1 MTPSTQ
7 PYYVLIRSALEKI
20 EEYLPSTEA
29 EFLTQ
34 TMTQDAI
41 LMRLQEIGEL
51 LTRVRRLSPDLFV
64 LPEHDAWNKMI
75 ALRNIISHGYES
87 VEMNRIWQ
95 IVVDEL
101 PDFSKTIPGAD
112 QAFE

>member
-7 PYYVLIRSALEKI
+7 PYYLLIRSALEKI
-20 EEYLPSTEA
+20 EEYLPATEA
-29 EFLTQ
+29 EFLVQ
-34 TMTQDAI
+34 SMAQDAI

-51 LTRVRRLSPDLFV
+51 LTRVRRLSPDLFT
-64 LPEHDAWNKMI
+64 LPEHDAWTKMI

-95 IVVDEL
+95 IVIEEL
-101 PDFSKTIPGAD
+101 PAFSKTIH
-112 QAFE
+112 QAIELNI